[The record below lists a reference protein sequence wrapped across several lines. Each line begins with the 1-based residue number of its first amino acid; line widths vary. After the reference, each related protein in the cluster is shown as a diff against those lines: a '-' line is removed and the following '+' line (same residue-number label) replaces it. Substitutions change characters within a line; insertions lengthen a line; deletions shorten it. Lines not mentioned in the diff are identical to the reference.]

1 MKDTM
6 EQELDIGQLL
16 HVLKKKAKY
25 IILITLV
32 FALIGVLIATVL
44 TAPVYQ
50 AQAKM
55 IVNASGSSGQ
65 NMNTDQ
71 LASSMKLVHTCAII
85 VRSRTV
91 LQPIIDALG
100 LDDTCDSLA
109 GKISVSSVND
119 TPVMQVTVR
128 YGDPEMA
135 KAITAK
141 LLEIAPALIVESLE
155 AGSVKTVEDV
165 VGSSEPVS
173 SGVAKTVVLYS
184 AIGFVLSCAVFIAIS
199 MMDNTF
205 HTEKDVAQILNLPV
219 LGVIPSVES
228 CQKANAA
235 HQKGRRA

>member
-6 EQELDIGQLL
+6 ELDLGQILR
-16 HVLKKKAKY
+16 VLKKKAKY
-25 IILITLV
+25 IVLV
-32 FALIGVLIATVL
+32 TVVLALMGFLVSEVL
-44 TAPVYQ
+44 TVPVYE

-55 IVNASGSSGQ
+55 IVNASGSGGQ
-65 NMNTDQ
+65 NINSDQ
-71 LASSMKLVHTCAII
+71 WASSMKLVDTCAII

-100 LDDTCDSLA
+100 LNDTCESLA
-109 GKISVSSVND
+109 GKISVASVDD

-128 YGDPEMA
+128 YNDPEMA

-141 LLEIAPALIVESLE
+141 ILEVAPALIVESIE

-165 VGSSEPVS
+165 VGSSDPVS
-173 SGVAKTVVLYS
+173 SSPLKAVVLYG
-184 AIGFVLSCAVFIAIS
+184 AVGFVLSCALFITIS

-205 HTEKDVAQILNLPV
+205 HTEQDVTQILNLPV

-228 CQKANAA
+228 CERVSSNM
-235 HQKGRRA
+235 QKGRRG

>member
-6 EQELDIGQLL
+6 ELDLGQLL
-16 HVLKKKAKY
+16 RVLKKKAKY
-25 IILITLV
+25 IFLITV
-32 FALIGVLIATVL
+32 IFALIGFLVAEVL
-44 TAPVYQ
+44 TAPVYE

-65 NMNTDQ
+65 NMGSDQ
-71 LASSMKLVHTCAII
+71 LASSMKLVDTCAII

-100 LDDTCDSLA
+100 LDDTCNSLA
-109 GKISVSSVND
+109 GKISVASVND

-141 LLEIAPALIVESLE
+141 ILEIAPALIVESIE

-173 SGVAKTVVLYS
+173 SGTVKMVVLYS
-184 AIGFVLSCAVFIAIS
+184 VLGFALSYGLFIVLAL
-199 MMDNTF
+199 MDNTF
-205 HTEKDVAQILNLPV
+205 HAEQDVVQMLNLPV

-228 CQKANAA
+228 CEKVSGNT
-235 HQKGRRA
+235 QKGKRG